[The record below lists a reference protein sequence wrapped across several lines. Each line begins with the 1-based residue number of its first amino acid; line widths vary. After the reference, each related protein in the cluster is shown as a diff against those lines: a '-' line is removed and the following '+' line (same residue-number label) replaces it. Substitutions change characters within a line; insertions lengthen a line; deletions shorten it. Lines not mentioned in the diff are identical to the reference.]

1 MTRSRDCV
9 LRDVGGQG
17 VLVPIGA
24 KLRDLN
30 ALILL
35 NATGRRVWELL
46 AEDASEEDLAAGIAR
61 EFAVESKR
69 ARADVRA
76 FLDRLRGLG
85 LLEP

>member
-9 LRDVGGQG
+9 LRDVGGQAL
-17 VLVPIGA
+17 LVPIGA

-46 AEDASEEDLAAGIAR
+46 AEDADEDGLAALIAR
-61 EFAVESKR
+61 EFAVNAER